1 MHITYK
7 DDVAA
12 ELCIYMLNIVSLSS
26 HCSPFVSLWVCGYK
40 RKWRSRQTSPAPCWA
55 LFVSFVSWFLIV
67 LIYYFGCGSQVI
79 NSGFHFYLG
88 PVQLNSCFDIQFS
101 CCSLVDVITLQ
112 VSHSEC
118 NMRLH
123 SFFKSSIY
131 PIAYSTTLHTRIRC
145 SEMCWCSKCTTLKT
159 NKKALN
165 TLSFIGE
172 MVSTMILV
180 RSLCVVPRESDWM

>member
-1 MHITYK
+1 
-7 DDVAA
+7 
-12 ELCIYMLNIVSLSS
+12 MLQLSYVFICWIMFHYLLIVPHLS
-26 HCSPFVSLWVCGYK
+26 VCGFVAIK
-40 RKWRSRQTSPAPCWA
+40 GSVWRSRQTSPAPCWA
-55 LFVSFVSWFLIV
+55 LFVSFMSWFLVV

-101 CCSLVDVITLQ
+101 CCCLVDVITLQ

-118 NMRLH
+118 NT
-123 SFFKSSIY
+123 SFSKSSIY
-131 PIAYSTTLHTRIRC
+131 PIAYSTTLRIRC

-159 NKKALN
+159 NKIALN
-165 TLSFIGE
+165 TFFFIGE

-180 RSLCVVPRESDWM
+180 QSLCVVPRESDWM